1 MYGQNQGLVLY
12 RTTLV
17 GRKNGRLAITD
28 LHDYALVFVD
38 GKLIGTID
46 RRLGEKTIDLPV
58 TANPM
63 PVLDILVEG
72 MGHINFAQELIDR
85 KGITDRVTLAGMT
98 MMNWEVFLMPLS
110 DAWIAGLKSPAG
122 PKPAAAAAAAPAP
135 VPTERPGVFF
145 RGTFR
150 LDRPADTFIDT
161 TGYGKGVV
169 WVNGHNLGRFWSVGP
184 QTRLYCPAPW
194 LKAGDN
200 EVILLDLQRTDSL
213 PLRGAAALRFP

>member
-1 MYGQNQGLVLY
+1 VLY

-17 GRKNGRLAITD
+17 GRKSGRLAITD

-38 GKLIGTID
+38 GKLIGTLD
-46 RRLGEKTIDLPV
+46 RRLGEKTIDLPA
-58 TANPM
+58 TTNPM

-110 DAWIAGLKSPAG
+110 DAWIAGLKSPGAS
-122 PKPAAAAAAAPAP
+122 KPAP
-135 VPTERPGVFF
+135 VAPGTAERPGVFF

-150 LDRPADTFIDT
+150 LAQAADTFIDT

-169 WVNGHNLGRFWSVGP
+169 WVNRHNLGRFWSVGP

-213 PLRGAAALRFP
+213 PLRGATALRFP

>member
-17 GRKNGRLAITD
+17 GRKSGRLAITD
-28 LHDYALVFVD
+28 LHDYAVVFVD
-38 GKLIGTID
+38 GKLVGTID
-46 RRLGEKTIDLPV
+46 RRLGEKTIDLPA

-98 MMNWEVFLMPLS
+98 MMNWEVFLLPL
-110 DAWIAGLKSPAG
+110 DDVWVAGLKSPAG
-122 PKPAAAAAAAPAP
+122 VKPAAGMAPGAP
-135 VPTERPGVFF
+135 ERPGIFF
-145 RGTFR
+145 RGTFK
-150 LDRPADTFIDT
+150 LDQPADTIIDT

-169 WVNGHNLGRFWSVGP
+169 WVNGHNLGSRPATTRSSSWICRGP
-184 QTRLYCPAPW
+184 THSRSAARPLCDF
-194 LKAGDN
+194 LDSGAG
-200 EVILLDLQRTDSL
+200 
-213 PLRGAAALRFP
+213 GAYQ